1 MNSRFRSLLLAGA
14 VSLGVTG
21 TLLDAAPARAADVV
35 ERIRPQLRGSVR
47 PPCRETRPDHLL
59 ECVPSEVVLVLP
71 DEPAAN
77 SVYTLRHSSRP
88 HYPQIFVW
96 GP

>member
-1 MNSRFRSLLLAGA
+1 MNSRCLSLFLAGA
-14 VSLGVTG
+14 VLLGVTG
-21 TLLDAAPARAADVV
+21 TLLEGAPARAADVV
-35 ERIRPQLRGSVR
+35 ERIRLPLRGTVR

-59 ECVPSEVVLVLP
+59 ECVPSEEVLILP

-77 SVYTLRHSSRP
+77 AVYTLRHAHRP
-88 HYPQIFVW
+88 HYPQLFVW